1 MSDTK
6 SGYEIRADLLS
17 QAEGILLSNID
28 RENYAIAE
36 FNSYNNEKAEYRPL
50 VDRKITAAQIIRL
63 ATQLNEFVVS
73 K

>member
-6 SGYEIRADLLS
+6 SGYEIRANLLS

-36 FNSYNNEKAEYRPL
+36 YNSYMTDNSNFKHL

-63 ATQLNEFVVS
+63 AAQLNEFVVS

>member
-36 FNSYNNEKAEYRPL
+36 YNSYNNETAGYRPL

>member
-36 FNSYNNEKAEYRPL
+36 YNSYQGETAGYKPL
-50 VDRKITAAQIIRL
+50 LDRKITAAQIIRI

>member
-6 SGYEIRADLLS
+6 TGYEIRASLLS

-36 FNSYNNEKAEYRPL
+36 MNNYNTTGKFTPL